1 MTENRFCTA
10 CGTPLSP
17 GDSFCT
23 ACGAQVPA
31 PAPAPVPEPAP
42 PSAESMP
49 APAPAPAPP
58 VPPVAP
64 APAPTGAP
72 AERILA
78 VLGNLTQLGGFMGI
92 KSKTYSLI
100 ITDWRVI
107 FAQLTKEKMTAM
119 VNQARD
125 EAKASGK
132 GFFGQWGAQLG
143 TSMNYHEA
151 YWQMTPDQALAET
164 QGNFAIDRPA
174 IVSVKYKQGVSD
186 ENGAPGQDTVTIK
199 TTSGKHKLQVGGS
212 LGAVK
217 KAFREAGIG

>member
-1 MTENRFCTA
+1 MPKT
-10 CGTPLSP
+10 
-17 GDSFCT
+17 
-23 ACGAQVPA
+23 QVCQA
-31 PAPAPVPEPAP
+31 
-42 PSAESMP
+42 
-49 APAPAPAPP
+49 APAPP
-58 VPPVAP
+58 TPPLAPAAAPTP
-64 APAPTGAP
+64 APAGAP
-72 AERILA
+72 SERILA
-78 VLGNLTQLGGFMGI
+78 VIGNLTELGGFMGI

-100 ITDWRVI
+100 ITERRVV

-174 IVSVKYKQGVSD
+174 IVSVKYKQGVTD

-199 TTSGKHKLQVGGS
+199 TTSGKHKLQVAGS